1 MDKPME
7 ISIIVAIAENGV
19 IGGGNELLWHIP
31 DDLKRFKRITSGHSV
46 IMGRKTYESIGK
58 PLPNRRNIVI
68 SRNPS
73 FAVAGAEVACSIA
86 NALEMT
92 KSENEVFIIGGGE
105 IYRQALPMATKLY
118 ITRVHD
124 KYEGDTFFPDIDINE
139 WQLVSSEKGNPTTG
153 PGYTFEEY
161 VRIKH

>member
-1 MDKPME
+1 ME
-7 ISIIVAIAENGV
+7 ISIIVAIAEKGV

-46 IMGRKTYESIGK
+46 IMGRKTFESIGK

-68 SRNPS
+68 TRNPE
-73 FAVAGAEVACSIA
+73 FRAEGIEVANSL
-86 NALEMT
+86 NVALGLT
-92 KSENEVFIIGGGE
+92 KTEDEVFIIGGGE

-118 ITRVHD
+118 ITRVHANF
-124 KYEGDTFFPDIDINE
+124 EGDTYFPEIPTQQ
-139 WQLVSSEKGNPTTG
+139 WQLVCSEKGNPTAG

-161 VRIKH
+161 IRVMS